1 MSQFTCNR
9 VTFRVSWG
17 HTGHFA
23 KISQRQALVVQLVTH
38 TLLDGRV
45 RRDLFNCASR
55 GSLLC
60 TKEPRQDKVH
70 SFLSEVQICMFKH
83 SVAVLPVEAWWLKF
97 KHIFAFESCE
107 KEENI
112 HLIKEML
119 MSI

>member
-1 MSQFTCNR
+1 MEEFGET
-9 VTFRVSWG
+9 V
-17 HTGHFA
+17 
-23 KISQRQALVVQLVTH
+23 
-38 TLLDGRV
+38 
-45 RRDLFNCASR
+45 FNCASR
-55 GSLLC
+55 DLLLC
-60 TKEPRQDKVH
+60 TKEPRQGKVH